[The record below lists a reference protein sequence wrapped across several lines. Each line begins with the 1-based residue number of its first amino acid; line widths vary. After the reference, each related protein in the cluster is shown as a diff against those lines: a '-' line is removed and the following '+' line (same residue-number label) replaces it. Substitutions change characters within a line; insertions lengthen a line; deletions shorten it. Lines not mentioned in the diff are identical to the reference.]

1 MSLSPFNFPQIGEER
16 ATGSKFG
23 DTSGTS
29 QDVIYPVSQ
38 LIDEA
43 AQEGRTIEFNW
54 KSDSHRFWSPRNTR
68 LYTEWEVMYG
78 ETRETC
84 SDIDKGPQDAKF
96 APPNRMVRMT
106 AMPGACTFDGQARFV
121 HNNVVVSNT
130 NHLYDQSM
138 AQLASDC

>member
-1 MSLSPFNFPQIGEER
+1 MRCSSPAASRAVSPFNFPQIGEER

-68 LYTEWEVMYG
+68 LYTEWEVQYG

-84 SDIDKGPQDAKF
+84 DDIEAGPRDDQF
-96 APPNRMVRMT
+96 APPNRTVRMIN
-106 AMPGACTFDGQARFV
+106 G
-121 HNNVVVSNT
+121 
-130 NHLYDQSM
+130 
-138 AQLASDC
+138 